1 MRGSCRRDRSGRGA
15 PRASRAW
22 RMEPTRARPAERRTG
37 SEEALIRDR
46 LVNLVRK
53 QPLVAVGAAAG
64 VGAILGGIFLSRLG
78 RLVAVAAAGYVA
90 NELWHR
96 EGRLAI
102 DEVVE
107 RLSPR

>member
-1 MRGSCRRDRSGRGA
+1 MARVTMETTG
-15 PRASRAW
+15 PRTPQRVV
-22 RMEPTRARPAERRTG
+22 

-46 LVNLVRK
+46 LRDLVRE
-53 QPLVAVGAAAG
+53 QPLVAVGAAGA
-64 VGAILGGIFLSRLG
+64 VGALLGGLFLSRLG

-102 DEVVE
+102 DDLVE
-107 RLSPR
+107 RLSSR